1 MVNIKLEEGEI
12 LTIEITK
19 GREVYYLEIFKEK
32 NRLLEFKSR
41 DPKVVINMLINWL
54 LLVEADKIEF

>member
-1 MVNIKLEEGEI
+1 LEEGEI

>member
-1 MVNIKLEEGEI
+1 MEEGEI